1 MVPLFHALCTQL
13 YQILYYIE
21 ELMPKKEEKGS
32 PVATQ
37 VASSL
42 DPLQHHVAP
51 VFQQRCPVS
60 ANDKKAMLITNQC
73 CKQT

>member
-1 MVPLFHALCTQL
+1 MRFVLSF
-13 YQILYYIE
+13 IRYYITKKT
-21 ELMPKKEEKGS
+21 LCQKKEEKGS

>member
-1 MVPLFHALCTQL
+1 
-13 YQILYYIE
+13 
-21 ELMPKKEEKGS
+21 MPKKEEKGS